1 MCLKVGQR
9 LLTLQLQSGQV
20 QKCCG
25 DVRSCWESRAAACQA
40 TSRAPLPSL
49 LFFFS
54 LVAKVVVY
62 IRYIVLKLSHQESV
76 SYQQNVC
83 ALFAFVRENVDA
95 IMQKNGMVWG

>member
-1 MCLKVGQR
+1 M
-9 LLTLQLQSGQV
+9 
-20 QKCCG
+20 
-25 DVRSCWESRAAACQA
+25 VRSRSAAGMYVPAGRAELLHARLQA
-40 TSRAPLPSL
+40 GPFSLL

-95 IMQKNGMVWG
+95 IMQKNGMFWG